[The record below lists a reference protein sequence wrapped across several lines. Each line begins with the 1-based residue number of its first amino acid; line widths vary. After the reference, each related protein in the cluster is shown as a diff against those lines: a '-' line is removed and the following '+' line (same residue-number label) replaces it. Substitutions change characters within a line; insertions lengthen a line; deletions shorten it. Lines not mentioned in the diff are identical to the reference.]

1 MKNWLQ
7 HPKAG
12 ACCAIVG
19 EVAQA
24 HDGSLGLAH
33 AFVDAIAAAGATA
46 VKFQTHIAAAESTPA
61 EPWRRR
67 FSPQDE
73 RRYDYWRRMEF
84 SAEQWNGLKVHA
96 ESKGLVFLSSP
107 FSLEAFELL
116 RRLGVGTWKVASG
129 EIARSPL
136 LNAIAATGQ
145 PVMLSTGM
153 SEITEIDAAVDLLR
167 DGDCPLAVMQCSSMY
182 PCPPESVGLNMLDVF
197 RARYDCATGLSDHSG
212 TMFPALAAAA
222 KGAEV
227 LEVHVTLSRQMFG
240 PDIAASVT
248 SAELAVI
255 VEGIRFIERMN
266 SHPVD
271 KTDLPDH
278 LATLRQIFMKSIVAR
293 CDLGRGTVLAE
304 RHLTIK
310 KPAGGMTPQQ
320 LPDVLGRRL
329 QRDVRQDQQINLD
342 DLE

>member
-7 HPKAG
+7 HPEAG

-167 DGDCPLAVMQCSSMY
+167 GGDCPLAVMQCSSMY

-212 TMFPALAAAA
+212 TTFPALAAAT

-240 PDIAASVT
+240 PDVAASVT
-248 SAELAVI
+248 SAELGVI

-271 KTDLPDH
+271 KTDLPGH

-293 CDLGRGTVLAE
+293 RDLRRGTVLAE

-320 LPDVLGRRL
+320 LPEVLGRRL
-329 QRDVRQDQQINLD
+329 QRDVRQDQQINLE